1 MTRHRGTGTPAD
13 GENPDRPPP
22 PPSPADIGRVL
33 REKREA
39 LGLDLLT
46 VHDRLGRPITQLEA
60 LENGDLS
67 RLHNQAFALST
78 LRRYARFLTL
88 DGDALALQFMQSVSV
103 GRPGPPSPPPAGRRG
118 AASTPTGMVAAVD
131 SGPEHLR
138 AFTQTGP
145 VPRVGGYD
153 NGFTGT
159 GFGSVGPPTGTLSV
173 IPREQIKETRKVAAK
188 ARRSRQ
194 APALLRLATWLVLAA
209 LLVAL
214 VGVGIRYW
222 RPQLLVQWHIA
233 RPTERCTWPPHRH
246 PPPRPRRTTP
256 GTPPVKQVSTDNQT
270 EATYTVSNA
279 HFKVILTT
287 TAPVLRPDQQPGIGQ
302 RHRGGR
308 PAAQRHQVVPG
319 QRLTDRPDRGGRRVD
334 QRVGEGFERL
344 HHRPQ
349 DRPVHL
355 HLQLDARAVAHG
367 TGPCSAERWPGQAM
381 VFGRS
386 ESRMAC
392 AHG

>member
-1 MTRHRGTGTPAD
+1 MTRHRGTGAPAD

-103 GRPGPPSPPPAGRRG
+103 GRPGRPSPPPAGRRG

-153 NGFTGT
+153 NGLTGT

-173 IPREQIKETRKVAAK
+173 IPREQIKETRKAQRR

-194 APALLRLATWLVLAA
+194 APALLRLATWVVLAA

-214 VGVGIRYW
+214 VGVGLRYG

-233 RPTERCTWPPHRH
+233 QPNGALYLAS
-246 PPPRPRRTTP
+246 PPPSTAPTTP
-256 GTPPVKQVSTDNQT
+256 HHPRDAAVKQVSTDNQT
-270 EATYTVSNA
+270 EATYTVSNSN
-279 HFKVILTT
+279 FKVILTT
-287 TAPVLRPDQQPGIGQ
+287 TAPCYVQINSPASVNAIVADVQPPNVTKSYPASGSLTVQIG
-302 RHRGGR
+302 
-308 PAAQRHQVVPG
+308 AAGVSISVSVKGSNVFTTVPKIAPF
-319 QRLTDRPDRGGRRVD
+319 TYTFNSTP
-334 QRVGEGFERL
+334 
-344 HHRPQ
+344 
-349 DRPVHL
+349 
-355 HLQLDARAVAHG
+355 
-367 TGPCSAERWPGQAM
+367 GP
-381 VFGRS
+381 
-386 ESRMAC
+386 
-392 AHG
+392 